1 MCFSQFMTEFSVKY
15 LECPILLFT
24 WLSTLGIA
32 QSSKLGLMNCS
43 VFIRNLC
50 LELKS
55 THSFQYHFDTEAQQH
70 LHSRSLTSFPLQQP
84 LLPVGHTSFQSSRQR
99 LRDSFPHDSH
109 EGPGIKNG
117 FICVPQHSLP
127 ALILPK
133 GAKRWKISKR
143 HCKHKKVLQSL
154 KGMNLHHGLLLSGE
168 FNATSLQLKPKWSWP
183 SMLGRDLFKL
193 AWGQRE
199 QQKVRNAGFE
209 QSVHLGPSRAQH
221 GIT

>member
-1 MCFSQFMTEFSVKY
+1 MS
-15 LECPILLFT
+15 LEHFLSTSSCLKQGFGKQCALVNSWLNFLSNIWSAPILLFT

-55 THSFQYHFDTEAQQH
+55 THSFPYHFDTEAQQH

-109 EGPGIKNG
+109 EGPGIKNRLYLCTSA
-117 FICVPQHSLP
+117 FPTSINTS
-127 ALILPK
+127 K
-133 GAKRWKISKR
+133 G
-143 HCKHKKVLQSL
+143 C
-154 KGMNLHHGLLLSGE
+154 
-168 FNATSLQLKPKWSWP
+168 
-183 SMLGRDLFKL
+183 
-193 AWGQRE
+193 
-199 QQKVRNAGFE
+199 QKMKN
-209 QSVHLGPSRAQH
+209 
-221 GIT
+221 I